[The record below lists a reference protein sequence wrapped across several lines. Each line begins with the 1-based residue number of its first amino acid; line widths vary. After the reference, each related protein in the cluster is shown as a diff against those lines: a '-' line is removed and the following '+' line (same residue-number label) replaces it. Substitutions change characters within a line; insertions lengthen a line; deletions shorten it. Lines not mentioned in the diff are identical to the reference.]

1 MVFPLVRLSVPL
13 VCLLRS
19 DPYMH
24 SFGVNSGVY
33 KQRCWSLSPPLS
45 AFSLVFS
52 IPGSPFFGALARN
65 LGLWLPPF
73 DTLPT
78 TLPLSR
84 PKQQEYWHRKKK
96 KKKKQWVFSPSLSG
110 SQHSKSKGKFPSV
123 LGAFSTSCH
132 HNHSG
137 LPRGRM
143 WAKRR
148 KKRRRSRG
156 FLSLSL
162 PFLPLS

>member
-1 MVFPLVRLSVPL
+1 MQSNFILYPGHSEYYEIWGMVKSMDQVNFFFQSWYNWLQAGSSDQPSAGYGFNVCSVADVFAVLLGSVPPVLPSGCWEMVFPLVRLSVPL

-84 PKQQEYWHRKKK
+84 PKQQEY
-96 KKKKQWVFSPSLSG
+96 
-110 SQHSKSKGKFPSV
+110 
-123 LGAFSTSCH
+123 
-132 HNHSG
+132 
-137 LPRGRM
+137 
-143 WAKRR
+143 
-148 KKRRRSRG
+148 
-156 FLSLSL
+156 
-162 PFLPLS
+162 